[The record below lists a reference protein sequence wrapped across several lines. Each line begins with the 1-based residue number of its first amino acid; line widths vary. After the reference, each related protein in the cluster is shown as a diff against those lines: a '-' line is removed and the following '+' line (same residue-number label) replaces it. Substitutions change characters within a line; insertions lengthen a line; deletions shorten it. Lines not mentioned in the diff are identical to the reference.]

1 MTDVASTPPPK
12 KLSADW
18 LRSRVQKA
26 GDREAEGILVRHDA
40 EGRYEPFAM
49 TDMQQA
55 YWLGRDRNLP
65 GGGSMQ
71 MYLEFEGALLDLPRL
86 ERAWNRLIARHDMLR
101 AVANPDGTQRVLKD
115 VPRQHVELVA
125 LEDSAERAQ
134 EAALL
139 ELRARMLAEAPPLD
153 SWPQSRLAYA
163 SLDGNAPGKGRL
175 FMRLDMWCFDGRS
188 FQIIIEDLAALYRSP
203 EAALPETEVCFRDYV
218 ETLGRFERTPAFEKS
233 LAWWRRRLESLP
245 PPPALPYARG
255 GVAPGGS
262 GFRRL
267 DLTLTAEETAAL
279 KWLAQHYDLG
289 LPAVMA
295 SAYAQALSR
304 WSGQTHFTLNV
315 PRFNRPDWHPDFI
328 DIVGE
333 FATFGLLEVSLDPTA
348 SFRDAARRLQGQL
361 WSDLSHSEVS
371 GVRLLRELA
380 RQRGT
385 MEIAAMPV
393 VFTTMPERRSADAE
407 ALEQAIGAFGGI
419 AFSIG
424 GTPQVWLDNQYF
436 ELGGELYCVWDAI
449 GELFPEG
456 LLEDMFESYAALL
469 KSLVAGKEGW
479 EAPLR
484 TALPKRQQETRDSVN
499 DLPWTVPESS
509 LIELIAGHAAEDP
522 EAFGVLDGAGV
533 TTRGGL
539 SRAAGALAG
548 SLKARGIG
556 PGDAVAVYLPRGA
569 GLVEAALGIWGA
581 GAIYVPLDVDSPKAR
596 LDAILENIRPK
607 AVLSAFGPEG
617 TPGAAEA
624 RIDLA
629 EVVAGAGPEDR
640 LPAFR
645 PDPESLAAII
655 HTSGSTG
662 VPKGVML
669 PWSALSHVVHYTNA
683 RFGLGPED
691 RAVMMTSCHHDLSLF
706 DLLGPLAAGGGL
718 IALDSERALDPAHWL
733 RRAEEGRATFW
744 NSVPRFAE
752 ALVRHLEENPGAT
765 RPPMRRFVLGGDFV
779 PSNLP
784 ARLFAQWQGLAV
796 TTIGG
801 PTETTIWNIMNDVAP
816 DYRAEE
822 RLPYGKAIPG
832 CSYRILDEAGRDC
845 PDWVLGE
852 MVCGGASLTE
862 GYLNLPEE
870 TAQRFITAADSG
882 ERLYRTGDRGRYL
895 PDGRIEILGRV
906 DSQLNVG
913 GYRTDPAEIETVI
926 ERHPDV
932 ATAVAVARKD
942 GGADRLCA
950 FVTLAEG
957 RTFDE
962 KSVVEHAARH
972 LPAALLPKAWQPL
985 EAMPLTANGKVDR
998 AALRDLEI
1006 AQGKAESVTPDT
1018 PIERC
1023 LSELWSEALGQ
1034 ESAGVTSNFFGE
1046 GGDSIGATRILNR
1059 IEQRLGL
1066 RLSIGAFFKA
1076 PTVRGLAAEYH
1087 DALAARCGK
1096 TAQEMEG
1103 LPLDRLL
1110 ALAGGRDGEAEA
1122 FPEADRD
1129 NPPLSWS
1136 QERLWFLDRLEAGKP
1151 IYIMPFCTAI
1161 EGPLSVAALEAALH
1175 DVAQRHEPL
1184 RSVYPAVD
1192 SGGGGEARLRIL
1204 ERAEVPFR
1212 FEDLSSLSG
1221 RAQDK
1226 AWRKIVEDESAKPF
1240 DLTCEPSFRVCLAA
1254 LGPERHALCCT
1265 FHHIAFDGWSI
1276 GVFNRDLFAAYGRRV
1291 KGEAPA
1297 WKATASYADFA
1308 LWQRNRLSEE
1318 ALEGEE
1324 SWWRDRLSDFAALS
1338 PSGDFIPPAERSFAG
1353 ASLTFDLP
1361 APLMAEVEAFAKR
1374 CDATANIVLLAAFAV
1389 ALGRFEQQSRFVIG
1403 ASTAGRD
1410 HPATE
1415 DMVGFFVK
1423 NLPVRVS
1430 LEENLS
1436 LRRFV
1441 AQMRDEFL
1449 EGLDHLELPF
1459 QGLVTAIAPDRDP
1472 NRNPIY
1478 QVAFTYENAP
1488 QEDARLAGLALSA
1501 LPAEVAAS
1509 HLDLD
1514 VLVWP
1519 AAEGA
1524 RCSVVY
1530 SRDIFRPQ
1538 TVENLWS
1545 AFYDFLEAGLANPDA
1560 AILSM
1565 PLAPEQALAA
1575 SSCFSGG
1582 EALGQSVC
1590 LWSCLSGSLSGL
1602 GVALEGEDGSGLASG
1617 PELLARAGDFDAA
1630 LTSGGHAPGAP
1641 VALLLDPGVDYAC
1654 AILAC
1659 LRRGS
1664 PYALLDPL
1672 LPAPALGERLASAGI
1687 GALVAARERL
1697 AALLAELPSDLEVLG
1712 IAPEDLEGRA
1722 SEVPAPRPGEGA
1734 AAAVAMVWT
1743 SGSTGT
1749 PKAPVLT
1756 QGAVLNRLHWDRESF
1771 AREGSP
1777 KGLLKTSP
1785 AFVDSV
1791 AEILQP
1797 LFDGY
1802 PAVVPDADAARA
1814 PSALLGLMRDCG
1826 VSRLVLT
1833 PSVLRAVLDVEA
1845 EAGVGAGLW
1854 PLKRLHVSGEPL
1866 PADLL
1871 PRLAERLSADC
1882 VVLNIYGSAEVTADV
1897 TAARL
1902 ALSAAPGRVP
1912 IGAPLPGCEI
1922 WLLDGRR
1929 RPVAPG
1935 AVGEMH
1941 VAGVG
1946 LAQGYHGAP
1955 ELSARRFFAWTAPDG
1970 RELRLYATGDLARR
1984 GAEGD
1989 LVVLGRKDGQ
1999 IKLRGV
2005 RIEPGEI
2012 EARLLDLPEVR
2023 AAVVSAVRPE
2033 PGSEARRL
2041 VAYLEPAATV
2051 PDENRRADHWQRIYD
2066 QSYQDVSA
2074 GGDVLEDF
2082 RIWRSA
2088 IDGAPI
2094 PASEMQAWV
2103 QANLDLVRERAGR
2116 SLVEIGCGQGLLLGR
2131 LGADFESYLGTD
2143 ISAEALVCV
2152 RQLQARRAGLEHVR
2166 CLQLAADQ
2174 RLPDELCP
2182 EGGFDV
2188 ALLSSVVQ
2196 YLPSADYLLRSL
2208 EVLLPRMAEGGRI
2221 LVTDLR
2227 SLPLAPLLATE
2238 ILLHRAEAGLD
2249 RPALQRRLQQQQA
2262 QEPELLV
2269 DPRYFLTLKGRLPR
2283 LAGIEARPKPGR
2295 ADNEL
2300 NSYRYDVVLHLDRL
2314 PPETVAVTQ
2323 WHDWEGPEALRAC
2336 LAQRPARF
2344 ALRGLPHRRLRR
2356 PSLARALLA
2365 SEEIEDAAAWR
2376 ARLAGAA
2383 GEPDARAEGLDPAA
2397 LRALAASAGYRAL
2410 VRLGLESDPTSFAV
2424 LFQPEDAGP
2433 ATLALPPRQD
2443 PEPKGQWIGR
2453 PYDAAAQGDLAT
2465 RARDHLRRTLTPAQI
2480 PEHFITLHDWPK
2492 SPSQKIIK
2500 HKLPLPEV
2508 RPGGK
2513 LQQPK
2518 TEGERLV
2525 AEVWAEVLGGP
2536 RDLDASFFEVG
2547 GSSLLLAEAH
2557 QRLVRRLGRR
2567 FPLVELFRH
2576 PSIRSQAA
2584 YLQAEGTEGPS
2595 AAAEGR
2601 QRALKRKR
2609 RRVKA

>member
-1 MTDVASTPPPK
+1 MNKPDNIVDAFPATPLQLGMLYHAMVAPDSAVFLQHYSMYVDGDLDAEAFAAAWQEVTARHAALRSSFHWQGLDQCLQVVSRAATLPVRHEDWSAEVPEGLEDRLRELVWEDRRVPFDLERPPLSRLTLV
-12 KLSADW
+12 KLSD
-18 LRSRVQKA
+18 SRHLMVIA
-26 GDREAEGILVRHDA
+26 FHHLITDGWSLNVAMDEVAAIYAE
-40 EGRYEPFAM
+40 
-49 TDMQQA
+49 
-55 YWLGRDRNLP
+55 
-65 GGGSMQ
+65 
-71 MYLEFEGALLDLPRL
+71 
-86 ERAWNRLIARHDMLR
+86 
-101 AVANPDGTQRVLKD
+101 K
-115 VPRQHVELVA
+115 
-125 LEDSAERAQ
+125 
-134 EAALL
+134 
-139 ELRARMLAEAPPLD
+139 
-153 SWPQSRLAYA
+153 
-163 SLDGNAPGKGRL
+163 
-175 FMRLDMWCFDGRS
+175 
-188 FQIIIEDLAALYRSP
+188 
-203 EAALPETEVCFRDYV
+203 
-218 ETLGRFERTPAFEKS
+218 TLGRPA
-233 LAWWRRRLESLP
+233 RLP
-245 PPPALPYARG
+245 P
-255 GVAPGGS
+255 APS
-262 GFRRL
+262 F
-267 DLTLTAEETAAL
+267 
-279 KWLAQHYDLG
+279 K
-289 LPAVMA
+289 
-295 SAYAQALSR
+295 AYATWLRQ
-304 WSGQTHFTLNV
+304 V
-315 PRFNRPDWHPDFI
+315 
-328 DIVGE
+328 
-333 FATFGLLEVSLDPTA
+333 DPTEA
-348 SFRDAARRLQGQL
+348 RSFWRA
-361 WSDLSHSEVS
+361 H
-371 GVRLLRELA
+371 
-380 RQRGT
+380 
-385 MEIAAMPV
+385 
-393 VFTTMPERRSADAE
+393 
-407 ALEQAIGAFGGI
+407 
-419 AFSIG
+419 
-424 GTPQVWLDNQYF
+424 
-436 ELGGELYCVWDAI
+436 
-449 GELFPEG
+449 
-456 LLEDMFESYAALL
+456 
-469 KSLVAGKEGW
+469 
-479 EAPLR
+479 
-484 TALPKRQQETRDSVN
+484 
-499 DLPWTVPESS
+499 
-509 LIELIAGHAAEDP
+509 
-522 EAFGVLDGAGV
+522 LDGAQ
-533 TTRGGL
+533 
-539 SRAAGALAG
+539 
-548 SLKARGIG
+548 
-556 PGDAVAVYLPRGA
+556 PC
-569 GLVEAALGIWGA
+569 
-581 GAIYVPLDVDSPKAR
+581 
-596 LDAILENIRPK
+596 
-607 AVLSAFGPEG
+607 
-617 TPGAAEA
+617 
-624 RIDLA
+624 
-629 EVVAGAGPEDR
+629 R
-640 LPAFR
+640 LPLR
-645 PDPESLAAII
+645 KLLGEEKDTPESLATRDLRVGVEDTNLMLQAARRMGVTSAILVQAAWALLLGRYERQERVLFAI
-655 HTSGSTG
+655 ASANRPAAVADIDRIFGPLMA
-662 VPKGVML
+662 VL
-669 PWSALSHVVHYTNA
+669 PCNLEIENSQSVQAWLSALQQEQLRARELDFLSPAEHQQIAGFSPLDEFLSSMLVVEDMPA
-683 RFGLGPED
+683 AQSPVWSEQGLEFAYFEAYD
-691 RAVMMTSCHHDLSLF
+691 RTAYPLNMFAFPGESYLF
-706 DLLGPLAAGGGL
+706 RLGF
-718 IALDSERALDPAHWL
+718 D
-733 RRAEEGRATFW
+733 RRQF
-744 NSVPRFAE
+744 SAE
-752 ALVRHLEENPGAT
+752 AADHILSQMHGLCRQLAEDPD
-765 RPPMRRFVLGGDFV
+765 RP
-779 PSNLP
+779 
-784 ARLFAQWQGLAV
+784 
-796 TTIGG
+796 
-801 PTETTIWNIMNDVAP
+801 VA
-816 DYRAEE
+816 
-822 RLPYGKAIPG
+822 
-832 CSYRILDEAGRDC
+832 S
-845 PDWVLGE
+845 
-852 MVCGGASLTE
+852 
-862 GYLNLPEE
+862 
-870 TAQRFITAADSG
+870 
-882 ERLYRTGDRGRYL
+882 
-895 PDGRIEILGRV
+895 IE
-906 DSQLNVG
+906 
-913 GYRTDPAEIETVI
+913 
-926 ERHPDV
+926 
-932 ATAVAVARKD
+932 
-942 GGADRLCA
+942 
-950 FVTLAEG
+950 LAEG
-957 RTFDE
+957 D
-962 KSVVEHAARH
+962 
-972 LPAALLPKAWQPL
+972 
-985 EAMPLTANGKVDR
+985 
-998 AALRDLEI
+998 
-1006 AQGKAESVTPDT
+1006 
-1018 PIERC
+1018 
-1023 LSELWSEALGQ
+1023 
-1034 ESAGVTSNFFGE
+1034 
-1046 GGDSIGATRILNR
+1046 
-1059 IEQRLGL
+1059 
-1066 RLSIGAFFKA
+1066 
-1076 PTVRGLAAEYH
+1076 
-1087 DALAARCGK
+1087 
-1096 TAQEMEG
+1096 
-1103 LPLDRLL
+1103 
-1110 ALAGGRDGEAEA
+1110 
-1122 FPEADRD
+1122 
-1129 NPPLSWS
+1129 
-1136 QERLWFLDRLEAGKP
+1136 
-1151 IYIMPFCTAI
+1151 
-1161 EGPLSVAALEAALH
+1161 
-1175 DVAQRHEPL
+1175 
-1184 RSVYPAVD
+1184 
-1192 SGGGGEARLRIL
+1192 
-1204 ERAEVPFR
+1204 
-1212 FEDLSSLSG
+1212 
-1221 RAQDK
+1221 
-1226 AWRKIVEDESAKPF
+1226 
-1240 DLTCEPSFRVCLAA
+1240 
-1254 LGPERHALCCT
+1254 
-1265 FHHIAFDGWSI
+1265 
-1276 GVFNRDLFAAYGRRV
+1276 
-1291 KGEAPA
+1291 
-1297 WKATASYADFA
+1297 
-1308 LWQRNRLSEE
+1308 
-1318 ALEGEE
+1318 
-1324 SWWRDRLSDFAALS
+1324 
-1338 PSGDFIPPAERSFAG
+1338 
-1353 ASLTFDLP
+1353 
-1361 APLMAEVEAFAKR
+1361 
-1374 CDATANIVLLAAFAV
+1374 
-1389 ALGRFEQQSRFVIG
+1389 
-1403 ASTAGRD
+1403 
-1410 HPATE
+1410 
-1415 DMVGFFVK
+1415 
-1423 NLPVRVS
+1423 
-1430 LEENLS
+1430 
-1436 LRRFV
+1436 
-1441 AQMRDEFL
+1441 
-1449 EGLDHLELPF
+1449 
-1459 QGLVTAIAPDRDP
+1459 
-1472 NRNPIY
+1472 
-1478 QVAFTYENAP
+1478 
-1488 QEDARLAGLALSA
+1488 
-1501 LPAEVAAS
+1501 
-1509 HLDLD
+1509 
-1514 VLVWP
+1514 
-1519 AAEGA
+1519 
-1524 RCSVVY
+1524 
-1530 SRDIFRPQ
+1530 
-1538 TVENLWS
+1538 
-1545 AFYDFLEAGLANPDA
+1545 
-1560 AILSM
+1560 
-1565 PLAPEQALAA
+1565 AA

-1582 EALGQSVC
+1582 EALGQSGC

-2356 PSLARALLA
+2356 PSLARSLLA

-2508 RPGGK
+2508 EQRSGPFAAPQGA
-2513 LQQPK
+2513 
-2518 TEGERLV
+2518 TERQLAGL
-2525 AEVWAEVLGGP
+2525 WCKVLNKAQVG
-2536 RDLDASFFEVG
+2536 RDDEFFEIG
-2547 GSSLLLAEAH
+2547 GNSLLLTQLAFSIGKSFGIKFSLNSAFSAPVFSEMAGKVDAIISGEGEAQAGQTAERIASDVKLADAIALRHPEAIPLWPAGAATVFHSGPGGMIAH
-2557 QRLVRRLGRR
+2557 RILRRLLQEADVKVIYLGAGEDAADSRRIIAEEWTAQGFGRLDLIER
-2567 FPLVELFRH
+2567 IEILPGSLDQPRLGLSQGDWDELAERADVLFHAGIRINMAERYGRLRAANVLGTREMLRLAVHGRLKPLHLSGSFGIVDH
-2576 PSIRSQAA
+2576 SQADRQG
-2584 YLQAEGTEGPS
+2584 LKFDESSELLSFEGLEQDYRKTRWVSES
-2595 AAAEGR
+2595 LAQAAAKRGLPVLIHRITPFCGDRTSGLIDPQEITWRVARAMAVTGGFPESRRPLDLLPVDLGVDAMLALARDPAAKPGVNHIIGKGSLLWSDLGLALNALGFAVKQLEPGEWYERLRTWVADHPEDASLGGLLPLLNEDSSDHQNYYEIDGAQTRGR
-2601 QRALKRKR
+2601 LRALGIDLKSADRADLERTLAFLSREGLLPKPEP
-2609 RRVKA
+2609 KD